1 MPNPAK
7 KQASHPDPNILTFT
21 PPKNV
26 CSNSIKSVIL
36 NLHRYCRQK
45 QVTSFCS
52 CSIRLLTDLSVALTL
67 SLSFSFSPH
76 SLSQRERMNPYSLT
90 HTFTYTLAHPN
101 HSLQAYVHLLACQ
114 FIPALNK
121 TTIQVHKNLF
131 HSFVTSFAI
140 SWTTL
145 SSFTPLSDHC
155 HQIIKSYF
163 LTCSMLMY

>member
-1 MPNPAK
+1 MSFWTYIDTVDRNRLPPSAPAV
-7 KQASHPDPNILTFT
+7 SGYWLIFL
-21 PPKNV
+21 
-26 CSNSIKSVIL
+26 S
-36 NLHRYCRQK
+36 
-45 QVTSFCS
+45 
-52 CSIRLLTDLSVALTL
+52 LLL
-67 SLSFSFSPH
+67 SLSLFL
-76 SLSQRERMNPYSLT
+76 SLPTQRERMNPHWLT

-155 HQIIKSYF
+155 HQIIKKIFPYLLNADVLNFGFLLQIYYF
-163 LTCSMLMY
+163 LI